1 MATSQELAHPRKISD
16 IEVGEIV
23 LYASSD
29 GGTTFYPVKLS
40 ADGGLLTGGTSK
52 TILTAAIDI
61 ASSGD
66 NTIVAADVS
75 NKIKVVYMEFTM
87 SAENDVMYK
96 HGATAFSG
104 AMPYAGVNE
113 PKGSVRNYWPFP
125 LETAVNEAFI
135 INLSTAAAVKGMIQY
150 YKEQ

>member
-1 MATSQELAHPRKISD
+1 MTTSQELSHPRKISS
-16 IEVGEIV
+16 IESGEIEMYLTV
-23 LYASSD
+23 GGGVWYALSGDSS
-29 GGTTFYPVKLS
+29 GGISL
-40 ADGGLLTGGTSK
+40 AGTSK

-66 NTIVAADVS
+66 NTIVAADAN

-87 SAENDVMYK
+87 SAENDIMYK

-113 PKGSVRNYWPFP
+113 PKGSVRNYFPFP
-125 LETAVNEAFI
+125 LETALNEAFI

-150 YKEQ
+150 YLEA